1 MKKSKFR
8 KPDHTVRVAVV
19 EDHTVVRQA
28 LVLML
33 KKEPQVIVA
42 FHAENGK
49 EFLEQLPNH
58 EVDVVLLDLDLPV
71 MDGRETLQRLQLDF
85 PHVKAIM
92 LSMHEDP
99 WIVSELINEGAKSFL
114 KKNCSFDELIDALF
128 DVKFKGSHST
138 ELVEQAMF
146 SKNEERLRGES
157 NVLRYELNSREQLVL
172 KQICDGKTSEQI
184 ADRMNLSKK
193 SIDAIRSDL
202 LKRIGAKNPTE
213 LLRKSILLG
222 LYKARTDEQIREE
235 EHQIELEK
243 SERKRLRR
251 QETESE

>member
-1 MKKSKFR
+1 M
-8 KPDHTVRVAVV
+8 

-49 EFLEQLPNH
+49 EFLDQLPNH

-85 PHVKAIM
+85 PQVKAIM

-138 ELVEQAMF
+138 ELVEQALF

-157 NVLRYELNSREQLVL
+157 NILRYELNSREQLVL

-235 EHQIELEK
+235 ERQIELEK